1 MGNCNRLKK
10 VNKMYKGRLSM
21 LYEIIKESKIAEPK
35 ISVIVPVYNVIS
47 YIDET
52 INSLLN
58 QTLKEIEIILVD
70 DGSSDGSFERIIDY
84 GERHVNIC
92 VAKEP
97 NAGPGMARNN
107 GLSIAK
113 GKYISFVDS
122 DDILPERALE
132 IMYEAAEKEQV
143 GVVTGISV
151 SFNNSRSWFIGGHFK
166 KGVFKKGRKSL
177 LQNPEMLYTLGPCN
191 KLYRRD
197 MVQDI
202 RFPNSIKVAEDH
214 PFVIEAYLKSE
225 NIYTVDEIIYN
236 YRAREDEG
244 DISLSQIVT
253 SDPYVSFKDII
264 ASIKLSDALLKQYVT
279 NPIALQKIRIDYYDR
294 IISTDIW
301 PAYKGILL
309 SGSAETQIKMF
320 DAFRELLDSMD
331 FHLYNNLGVFQRLLT
346 FETIN
351 RYTFIKEKARS
362 SYLRAVRLAYEKL
375 DPGSLNKLL
384 SSEFPKE
391 VRAGEKAAKR
401 NSIKPIY
408 NRLVTRK
415 IGSTIKL
422 GYEKVIA
429 ENWKKL
435 SGVARNFY
443 ARRISFPFYKLAKKE
458 RKIVFLT
465 NKHDVL
471 ADSFKAVYDEVILQK
486 PDYKVVGYLKQPKRS
501 ILELLKMYKDIA
513 TAEYIFLDD
522 YYRQIYGL
530 TLRKD
535 TEVIQLWH
543 AAGAFKKFGFSS
555 IGYADSNT
563 ESFERDAHKNYSKVV
578 VSSSEIVPFYAE
590 AFGVDE
596 KNVLPL
602 GVPRTD
608 RFFNE
613 EYKTYIKTVFEGKY
627 PALKNKKIITYAP
640 TFRGGP
646 GERQQFIMN
655 LNIRRLAEQLGDEYA
670 LILKM
675 HPSVVRGVGIPFDL
689 QEFAFNMSG
698 EDINDV
704 LINTDILITD
714 YSSVVFDFSIMEKP
728 ILFYAYDLENY
739 LGERNF
745 YYNFEEFVPG
755 PIVRTNEEVIS
766 AIKSNDFD
774 LHKVRT
780 FKERFFDDLD
790 GHSAERIVKEL
801 IK

>member
-1 MGNCNRLKK
+1 
-10 VNKMYKGRLSM
+10 M
-21 LYEIIKESKIAEPK
+21 LYEIIRESKLAEPK
-35 ISVIVPVYNVIS
+35 VSAIVPVYNVIN

-52 INSLLN
+52 IESLLN
-58 QTLKEIEIILVD
+58 QTLKDIEIILVD
-70 DGSSDGSFERIIDY
+70 DGSSDGSFEKIMDY
-84 GERHVNIC
+84 GDRFDNIC

-107 GLSIAK
+107 GLSIAI

-132 IMYEAAEKEQV
+132 IMYEAAEKERV

-151 SFNNSRSWFIGGHFK
+151 SFNSNRSWFIGGHYN
-166 KGVFKKGRKSL
+166 KGVFKSGRKTL
-177 LQNPEMLYTLGPCN
+177 IQNPEMLYTLGPCN
-191 KLYRRD
+191 KLYLREV
-197 MVQDI
+197 VQDI
-202 RFPNSIKVAEDH
+202 RFPDSIKVAEDH
-214 PFVIEAYLKSE
+214 PFVIEAYLKSKS
-225 NIYTVDEIIYN
+225 IYTVDEIIYN

-253 SDPYVSFKDII
+253 SNPYVSFKDII
-264 ASIKLSDALLKQYVT
+264 ESIKLSDALLKEYVT
-279 NPIALQKIRIDYYDR
+279 NPVALQKIRVDYHDR
-294 IISTDIW
+294 IIATDIW

-309 SGSAETQIKMF
+309 NGDAETQIKMF
-320 DAFRELLDSMD
+320 DAFRTLVDSMD
-331 FHLYNNLGVFQRLLT
+331 FHLFNNLGVFQRLLT

-351 RYTFIKEKARS
+351 RYTFIKEKARP
-362 SYLRAVRLAYEKL
+362 SYLRALRLAYEKL

-384 SSEFPKE
+384 SSDYPKE

-401 NSIKPIY
+401 NSVKPIY
-408 NRLVTRK
+408 NRLVARK
-415 IGSTIKL
+415 LKSTIST
-422 GYEKVIA
+422 GFEKVVVK
-429 ENWKKL
+429 NWKKL
-435 SGVARNFY
+435 VGLSRNFY
-443 ARRISFPFYKLAKKE
+443 ARRIAFPFYKLGKKE
-458 RKIVFLT
+458 RKIIFLT

-471 ADSFKAVYDEVILQK
+471 ADSFKAVYDEIILQK
-486 PDYKVVGYLKQPKRS
+486 PDYKVVGYLKQPQRT

-535 TEVIQLWH
+535 SEVIQLWH

-590 AFGVDE
+590 AFDVDE

-613 EYKTYIKTVFEGKY
+613 EYKAYIKNVFEGKY
-627 PALKNKKIITYAP
+627 PALKNKKVITYAP

-646 GERQQFIMN
+646 GERQQFVMN
-655 LNIRRLAEQLGDEYA
+655 LNIRRLAEQLGDEYV
-670 LILKM
+670 LVLKM

-689 QEFAFNMSG
+689 QEFAFNMSN

-728 ILFYAYDLENY
+728 VLFYAYDLEGY

-745 YYNFEEFVPG
+745 YYNYEEFVPG
-755 PIVRTNEEVIS
+755 PIVRTNEEVIG
-766 AIKSNDFD
+766 AIKANDFD
-774 LHKVRT
+774 LEKVRV

-790 GHSAERIVKEL
+790 GNSAERIVKEL

>member
-1 MGNCNRLKK
+1 
-10 VNKMYKGRLSM
+10 M
-21 LYEIIKESKIAEPK
+21 LYEIIRDSNIAEPK

-52 INSLLN
+52 VHSLLN
-58 QTLKEIEIILVD
+58 QTLKDIEIILVD
-70 DGSSDGSFERIIDY
+70 DGSSDGSFEKIISY
-84 GERHVNIC
+84 GEKYENIC

-107 GLSIAK
+107 GLSIAT

-132 IMYEAAEKEQV
+132 IMYEAAEREQV
-143 GVVTGISV
+143 GIVTGISV
-151 SFNNSRSWFIGGHFK
+151 SFNSNRSWFIGGHFK
-166 KGVFKKGRKSL
+166 KGVFKKGRKTL

-197 MVQDI
+197 VVQDI
-202 RFPNSIKVAEDH
+202 RFPDAIKVAEDH
-214 PFVIEAYLKSE
+214 PFVIEAYLKSN

-253 SDPYVSFKDII
+253 ADPYLSFKDIV
-264 ASIKLSDALLKQYVT
+264 ASIKLSDALLKKYVT
-279 NPIALQKIRIDYYDR
+279 NPVALQKIRIDYHDR
-294 IISTDIW
+294 IIATDIW

-309 SGSAETQIKMF
+309 NGNAETQIKMF
-320 DAFRELLDSMD
+320 EAFRELLDSMD

-351 RYTFIKEKARS
+351 RYTFIKEKARA
-362 SYLRAVRLAYEKL
+362 SYLQALRLAYEKL
-375 DPGSLNKLL
+375 DPGSFNKLL
-384 SSEFPKE
+384 SSNFPKE

-401 NSIKPIY
+401 NTIKPIY
-408 NRLVTRK
+408 NRFVVRK
-415 IGSTIKL
+415 LGSTISTGFKN
-422 GYEKVIA
+422 VIVK
-429 ENWKKL
+429 NWKKL
-435 SGVARNFY
+435 GDISRNFY
-443 ARRISFPFYKLAKKE
+443 ARRVAFPFYKLAKKQQ
-458 RKIVFLT
+458 KVVFLT

-471 ADSFKAVYDEVILQK
+471 SDSFKAVYDELILQK
-486 PDYKVVGYLKQPKRS
+486 PEYKVVGYLKQPKRT

-513 TAEYIFLDD
+513 TAEYVFLDD

-530 TLRKD
+530 KLRKD
-535 TEVIQLWH
+535 SEVIQLWH

-555 IGYADSNT
+555 IGYEDSNT
-563 ESFERDAHKNYSKVV
+563 ESFERDAHQNYTKVV

-590 AFGVDE
+590 AFGTEE

-613 EYKTYIKTVFEGKY
+613 DYKTYIKSVFEGKY
-627 PALKNKKIITYAP
+627 PGLKNKKIITYAP

-646 GERQQFIMN
+646 GKRQQFIMN
-655 LNIRRLAEQLGDEYA
+655 LNIRRLAEQLGDDYA

-704 LINTDILITD
+704 LINTDVLITD

-728 ILFYAYDLENY
+728 VLFYAYDLEDY

-755 PIVRTNEEVIS
+755 PIVRTNEELIS
-766 AIKSNDFD
+766 TIKANNFD
-774 LHKVRT
+774 LDKVRT

-790 GHSAERIVKEL
+790 GKSAQRIVKEL

>member
-1 MGNCNRLKK
+1 
-10 VNKMYKGRLSM
+10 M
-21 LYEIIKESKIAEPK
+21 LYEIIKGSKIAEPK
-35 ISVIVPVYNVIS
+35 ITAIVPVYNVIS

-52 INSLLN
+52 IHSLLN
-58 QTLKEIEIILVD
+58 QTLKDIEIILVD
-70 DGSSDGSFERIIDY
+70 DGSTDGSFEKIISY
-84 GERHVNIC
+84 GEKYDNIC

-132 IMYEAAEKEQV
+132 IMYEAAEREQV
-143 GVVTGISV
+143 GIVTGISV

-166 KGVFKKGRKSL
+166 KGVFKRGRKTL

-197 MVQDI
+197 VVQDI
-202 RFPNSIKVAEDH
+202 RFPDSIKVAEDH
-214 PFVIEAYLKSE
+214 PFVIEAYLKSN

-236 YRAREDEG
+236 YRAREDVG

-253 SDPYVSFKDII
+253 ADPYASFKDIV
-264 ASIKLSDALLKQYVT
+264 ASIKLSDVLFKQYVT
-279 NPIALQKIRIDYYDR
+279 NPVALQKIRIDYYDR
-294 IISTDIW
+294 IIATDIW

-309 SGSAETQIKMF
+309 NGNAETQTKMF
-320 DAFRELLDSMD
+320 DAFRDLLDSMD
-331 FHLYNNLGVFQRLLT
+331 FHLFNNLGVFQRLLT

-362 SYLRAVRLAYEKL
+362 SYLRALRLAYEKL
-375 DPGSLNKLL
+375 DPGSFNKLL
-384 SSEFPKE
+384 SSDFPKE

-401 NSIKPIY
+401 NSVKPIY

-415 IGSTIKL
+415 LGSTISAGFEKIILANWRKL
-422 GYEKVIA
+422 V
-429 ENWKKL
+429 
-435 SGVARNFY
+435 GVSRNFY
-443 ARRISFPFYKLAKKE
+443 ARRIAFPFYKLAKKQ

-471 ADSFKAVYDEVILQK
+471 SDSFKAVYDELILQK
-486 PDYKVVGYLKQPKRS
+486 PDYQVVGYLKQPQRTIS
-501 ILELLKMYKDIA
+501 ELLKMYKDIA
-513 TAEYIFLDD
+513 TAEYVFLDD

-530 TLRKD
+530 KLRKD
-535 TEVIQLWH
+535 SEVIQLWH

-563 ESFERDAHKNYSKVV
+563 ESFERDAHQNYTKVV

-613 EYKTYIKTVFEGKY
+613 DYKAYIKTAFEGKY

-728 ILFYAYDLENY
+728 VLFYAYDLESY

-755 PIVRTNEEVIS
+755 PVVRTNEEVIS
-766 AIKSNDFD
+766 TIKANDFD
-774 LHKVRT
+774 LNKVRA

-790 GHSAERIVKEL
+790 GKSAERIVKEL

>member
-1 MGNCNRLKK
+1 
-10 VNKMYKGRLSM
+10 M
-21 LYEIIKESKIAEPK
+21 LYEIIKGSKIAEPK
-35 ISVIVPVYNVIS
+35 ITAIVPVYNVIS

-52 INSLLN
+52 IHSLLN
-58 QTLKEIEIILVD
+58 QTLKDIEIILVD
-70 DGSSDGSFERIIDY
+70 DGSTDGSFEKIISY
-84 GERHVNIC
+84 GEKYDNIC

-132 IMYEAAEKEQV
+132 IMYEAAEREQV
-143 GVVTGISV
+143 GIVTGISV

-166 KGVFKKGRKSL
+166 KGVFKRGRKTL

-197 MVQDI
+197 VVQDI
-202 RFPNSIKVAEDH
+202 RFPDSIKVAEDH
-214 PFVIEAYLKSE
+214 PFVIEAYLKSN

-236 YRAREDEG
+236 YRAREDVG

-253 SDPYVSFKDII
+253 ADPYASFKDIV
-264 ASIKLSDALLKQYVT
+264 ASIKLSDDLLKRYVT

-294 IISTDIW
+294 IIATDIW

-309 SGSAETQIKMF
+309 SGNTETQIKMF

-331 FHLYNNLGVFQRLLT
+331 FHLFNNLGVFQRLLT

-351 RYTFIKEKARS
+351 RYTFIKETARP
-362 SYLRAVRLAYEKL
+362 SYLRALRLAYEKL

-384 SSEFPKE
+384 TSDFPKE

-401 NSIKPIY
+401 NSVKPIY
-408 NRLVTRK
+408 NRLVAR
-415 IGSTIKL
+415 KL
-422 GYEKVIA
+422 GATIAAGFESVIVQ
-429 ENWKKL
+429 NWKKL
-435 SGVARNFY
+435 VGISRNFY
-443 ARRISFPFYKLAKKE
+443 ARRIAFPLYKLAKKQ
-458 RKIVFLT
+458 RKVVFLT
-465 NKHDVL
+465 NKHVEL
-471 ADSFKAVYDEVILQK
+471 SDSFKAVYDELILQK
-486 PDYKVVGYLKQPKRS
+486 PDYQVVGYLKQPQRT

-513 TAEYIFLDD
+513 TAEYVFLDD

-535 TEVIQLWH
+535 SEVIQLWH

-563 ESFERDAHKNYSKVV
+563 ESFERNAHQNYTKVV
-578 VSSSEIVPFYAE
+578 VSSSEIVPFYAD

-613 EYKTYIKTVFEGKY
+613 EYKTYIKTVFEGRY
-627 PALKNKKIITYAP
+627 PALKNKKVITYAP

-655 LNIRRLAEQLGDEYA
+655 LNIRRLAEQLGDEYV
-670 LILKM
+670 LVLKM
-675 HPSVVRGVGIPFDL
+675 HPSVVSGVGIPFDL
-689 QEFAFNMSG
+689 QEFAFNMSS

-728 ILFYAYDLENY
+728 VLFYAYDLENY

-745 YYNFEEFVPG
+745 YYDFEEFVPG
-755 PIVRTNEEVIS
+755 PIVRTNDEVIR
-766 AIKSNDFD
+766 AIKANDFD
-774 LHKVRT
+774 LDKVRA

-790 GHSAERIVKEL
+790 GNSAERIVKEL

>member
-1 MGNCNRLKK
+1 
-10 VNKMYKGRLSM
+10 M

-52 INSLLN
+52 ISSLLK
-58 QTLKEIEIILVD
+58 QTLKDIEIILVD
-70 DGSSDGSFERIIDY
+70 DGSSDGSFEKIVEY
-84 GERHVNIC
+84 GDRFDNIC

-122 DDILPERALE
+122 DDLLPERALE
-132 IMYEAAEKEQV
+132 IMYEAAEREQV

-151 SFNNSRSWFIGGHFK
+151 SFNSNRSWFIGGHYN
-166 KGVFKKGRKSL
+166 KGVFKSGRKTL
-177 LQNPEMLYTLGPCN
+177 IQNPEMLYTLGPCN
-191 KLYRRD
+191 KLYLRE
-197 MVQDI
+197 VVEDI
-202 RFPNSIKVAEDH
+202 RFPDSIKVAEDH
-214 PFVIEAYLKSE
+214 PFVIEAYLKSQS
-225 NIYTVDEIIYN
+225 IYTVDEIIYN

-253 SDPYVSFKDII
+253 SNPYVSFKDII
-264 ASIKLSDALLKQYVT
+264 ASIKLSDALLKEYVT
-279 NPIALQKIRIDYYDR
+279 NPVALQKIRVDYHDR
-294 IISTDIW
+294 IIATDIW

-309 SGSAETQIKMF
+309 NGDAETQIKMF
-320 DAFRELLDSMD
+320 DAFRALVDSMD
-331 FHLYNNLGVFQRLLT
+331 FHLFNNLGVFQRLLT

-351 RYTFIKEKARS
+351 RYTFIKEKARP
-362 SYLRAVRLAYEKL
+362 SYLRALRLAYEKL

-384 SSEFPKE
+384 SSDYAKE

-408 NRLVTRK
+408 NRLVARK
-415 IGSTIKL
+415 LKATIST
-422 GYEKVIA
+422 GFEKVVVK
-429 ENWKKL
+429 NWTKL
-435 SGVARNFY
+435 VGLSRNFY
-443 ARRISFPFYKLAKKE
+443 ARRIAFPIYKLGKKE
-458 RKIVFLT
+458 RKIIFLT

-471 ADSFKAVYDEVILQK
+471 ADSFKAVYDEIILQK
-486 PDYKVVGYLKQPKRS
+486 PDYKVVGYLKQPQRT

-535 TEVIQLWH
+535 SEVIQLWH

-590 AFGVDE
+590 AFDVDE

-613 EYKTYIKTVFEGKY
+613 EYKAYIKNVFEGKY
-627 PALKNKKIITYAP
+627 PALKNKKVITYAP

-646 GERQQFIMN
+646 GERQQFVMN
-655 LNIRRLAEQLGDEYA
+655 LNIRRLAEQLGDEYV
-670 LILKM
+670 LVLKM

-689 QEFAFNMSG
+689 QEFAFNMSN

-728 ILFYAYDLENY
+728 VLFYAYDLEGY

-745 YYNFEEFVPG
+745 YYNYEEFVPG
-755 PIVRTNEEVIS
+755 PIVRTNEELIGT
-766 AIKSNDFD
+766 IKANDFD
-774 LHKVRT
+774 LEKVRV

-790 GHSAERIVKEL
+790 GNSAKRIVKEL

>member
-1 MGNCNRLKK
+1 
-10 VNKMYKGRLSM
+10 M
-21 LYEIIKESKIAEPK
+21 LYEIIRESKLAEPK
-35 ISVIVPVYNVIS
+35 VSAIVPVYNVIN

-52 INSLLN
+52 IESLLN
-58 QTLKEIEIILVD
+58 QTLKDIEIILVD
-70 DGSSDGSFERIIDY
+70 DGSSDGSFEKIVDY
-84 GERHVNIC
+84 GDRFDNIC

-151 SFNNSRSWFIGGHFK
+151 SFNSNRSWFIGGHYN
-166 KGVFKKGRKSL
+166 KGVFKSGRKTL
-177 LQNPEMLYTLGPCN
+177 IQNPEMLYTLGPCN
-191 KLYRRD
+191 KLYLREV
-197 MVQDI
+197 VQDI
-202 RFPNSIKVAEDH
+202 RFPDSIKVAEDH
-214 PFVIEAYLKSE
+214 PFVIEAYLKSKS
-225 NIYTVDEIIYN
+225 IYTVDEIIYN

-253 SDPYVSFKDII
+253 SNPYVSFKDII
-264 ASIKLSDALLKQYVT
+264 ASIKLSDALLKEYVT
-279 NPIALQKIRIDYYDR
+279 NPVALQKIRVDYHDR
-294 IISTDIW
+294 IIATDIW

-309 SGSAETQIKMF
+309 NGDAETQIKMF
-320 DAFRELLDSMD
+320 DAFRALVDSMD
-331 FHLYNNLGVFQRLLT
+331 FHLFNNLGVFQRLLT

-351 RYTFIKEKARS
+351 RYTFIKEKARP
-362 SYLRAVRLAYEKL
+362 SYLRALRLAYEKL

-384 SSEFPKE
+384 SSDYPKE
-391 VRAGEKAAKR
+391 VRAGEKATKR
-401 NSIKPIY
+401 NSVKPIY
-408 NRLVTRK
+408 NRLVARK
-415 IGSTIKL
+415 LKSTIST
-422 GYEKVIA
+422 GFEKVVVK
-429 ENWKKL
+429 NWTKL
-435 SGVARNFY
+435 VGVSRNFY
-443 ARRISFPFYKLAKKE
+443 ARRIAFPFYKLGKKE
-458 RKIVFLT
+458 RKIIFLT

-471 ADSFKAVYDEVILQK
+471 ADSFKAVYDEIILQK
-486 PDYKVVGYLKQPKRS
+486 PDYKVVGYLKQPQRT

-535 TEVIQLWH
+535 SEVIQLWH

-563 ESFERDAHKNYSKVV
+563 EGFERDAHKNYSKVV

-590 AFGVDE
+590 AFDVDE

-613 EYKTYIKTVFEGKY
+613 EYKAYIKNVFEGKY
-627 PALKNKKIITYAP
+627 PALKNKKVITYAP

-646 GERQQFIMN
+646 GERQQFVMN
-655 LNIRRLAEQLGDEYA
+655 LNIRRLAEQLGDEYV
-670 LILKM
+670 LVLKM

-689 QEFAFNMSG
+689 QEFAFNMSN

-728 ILFYAYDLENY
+728 VLFYAYDLEGY

-745 YYNFEEFVPG
+745 YYNYEEFVPG
-755 PIVRTNEEVIS
+755 PIVRTNEELIGT
-766 AIKSNDFD
+766 IKANDFD
-774 LHKVRT
+774 LEKVRV

-790 GHSAERIVKEL
+790 GNSAKRIVKEL